1 MRIVTI
7 ANQKGGCGKTTVAIN
22 LAASLA
28 REARRTLLV
37 DLDPQGHCALG
48 TAVPEDQIDLSIL
61 DCLLRQIDG
70 DPIQLSQVTWQIAP
84 NLDLAPARADL
95 STLEPRLGDRNDV
108 DVLLRDLLRSNE
120 SRYDYVVI
128 DCPPH
133 LGLLMRNGLRAATE
147 VIIPVD
153 TGYFSLHGLTRQLAT
168 IEELGQRNGSKP
180 SVRVLPNQYDVRTK
194 LAREILSEMRKRFDG
209 VVLESIV
216 NFNTKLKEGASFGQ
230 PITEFAPTSMGAKDF
245 QSLAREVIA
254 NEPKVTPT
262 NELLEHM
269 ERLAADAERLLAT
282 TTTLVRPEST
292 DPAAARATTSRTPAT
307 DSPALT
313 AAVEESL
320 RRRTPLVPSGESI
333 SRPRSPLRFA
343 DAAPTGVSKPVSEL
357 PPLIATSAPAMPQQT
372 RLTEPVSLTPPPAVT
387 RIVTPA
393 EKPPARSVPAT
404 PAPASHGEIQQRI
417 DAIYGV
423 RQDGDV
429 VVFRSH
435 SRDAA
440 EIQIAGDFNDWM
452 PHTTPMRRLGDG
464 DFEVR
469 LKLPRGRF
477 RYRLVVDGR
486 WSHDAYNPT
495 IESNEYGELNSVVE
509 VSQ

>member
-1 MRIVTI
+1 
-7 ANQKGGCGKTTVAIN
+7 
-22 LAASLA
+22 
-28 REARRTLLV
+28 
-37 DLDPQGHCALG
+37 
-48 TAVPEDQIDLSIL
+48 
-61 DCLLRQIDG
+61 
-70 DPIQLSQVTWQIAP
+70 
-84 NLDLAPARADL
+84 
-95 STLEPRLGDRNDV
+95 
-108 DVLLRDLLRSNE
+108 
-120 SRYDYVVI
+120 
-128 DCPPH
+128 
-133 LGLLMRNGLRAATE
+133 
-147 VIIPVD
+147 
-153 TGYFSLHGLTRQLAT
+153 
-168 IEELGQRNGSKP
+168 
-180 SVRVLPNQYDVRTK
+180 
-194 LAREILSEMRKRFDG
+194 MRKRFDG

-254 NEPKVTPT
+254 NEPKVAPT
-262 NELLEHM
+262 SELLAHM

-292 DPAAARATTSRTPAT
+292 DPATVRATTSRTPAA
-307 DSPALT
+307 DSPALK

-320 RRRTPLVPSGESI
+320 RRRSPLTASTEST
-333 SRPRSPLRFA
+333 SPPKSPLRFE
-343 DAAPTGVSKPVSEL
+343 DALPVALSKPVAEN
-357 PPLIATSAPAMPQQT
+357 PPVNVTPNLATPQQT
-372 RLTEPVSLTPPPAVT
+372 RLTVPVSLTPPPTVT
-387 RIVTPA
+387 RIVSPA
-393 EKPPARSVPAT
+393 ERLPTPSVPPT
-404 PAPASHGEIQQRI
+404 SAPASHGEIQQRI

-469 LKLPRGRF
+469 LKLPQGRF

-509 VSQ
+509 VPR